1 MVVHTYSSLPH
12 ARTLQVFESTG
23 GIWSV
28 DQVEDALKKKFSTK
42 EAGTCQFCCAGL
54 GGKEK
59 EYTV

>member
-1 MVVHTYSSLPH
+1 M
-12 ARTLQVFESTG
+12 RTLQVFESTG